1 MPKRSPN
8 ELQKILDRAAG
19 PGVPLTAK
27 PMFGGIGYYADGRIF
42 AIIWDG
48 GIALKLL
55 GDDFAAFGAA
65 GGKPVQFMPDRPASK
80 SYIRAPDKMLDA
92 AEQFADWTGRA
103 VRTALDAPPKPP
115 KPTRRPR
122 R

>member
-1 MPKRSPN
+1 MPKRLPN

-19 PGVPLTAK
+19 PGVPLMAK
-27 PMFGGIGYYADGRIF
+27 PMFGGIGYYADSRIF

-65 GGKPVQFMPDRPASK
+65 GGKPVQFMPDKPVSK
-80 SYIRAPDKMLDA
+80 SYIRVPDKMIDDA
-92 AEQFADWTGRA
+92 ATLADWTGRA
-103 VRTALDAPPKPP
+103 VRAALDAPAKLPKPA
-115 KPTRRPR
+115 RRR